1 MDERADW
8 RVVCYRDGG
17 LVATQQVLEG
27 SGHCERCCSDIC
39 LLEMPL
45 KNWQPLSIGMAL

>member
-1 MDERADW
+1 MDERTGW
-8 RVVCYRDGG
+8 RILWYRDRG

-39 LLEMPL
+39 LLGMSSR
-45 KNWQPLSIGMAL
+45 NWQPVGIGMAL